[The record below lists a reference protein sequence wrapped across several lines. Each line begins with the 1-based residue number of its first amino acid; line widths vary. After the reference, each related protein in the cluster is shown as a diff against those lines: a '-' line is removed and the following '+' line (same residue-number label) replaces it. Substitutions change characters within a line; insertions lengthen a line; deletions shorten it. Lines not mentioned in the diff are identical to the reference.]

1 MTDFSKIL
9 RTQVGKLYHQY
20 ISKAEN
26 GVLNNDEKMMKFTES
41 LKNRFDTVKNLT
53 KARLRKDTNGKPSK
67 SRKPRDHHEKPI
79 NKMLDRKYLRLKYFS
94 YMSG

>member
-1 MTDFSKIL
+1 M
-9 RTQVGKLYHQY
+9 RTQVGILYHQY

-53 KARLRKDTNGKPSK
+53 NARLRKDTNGKSSK
-67 SRKPRDHHEKPI
+67 SRKPRDNHEKPI
-79 NKMLDRKYLRLKYFS
+79 EINNMLDRKYLRLKYFS

>member
-1 MTDFSKIL
+1 
-9 RTQVGKLYHQY
+9 
-20 ISKAEN
+20 
-26 GVLNNDEKMMKFTES
+26 MMKFTES

-67 SRKPRDHHEKPI
+67 SRKPRDNQEKPI
-79 NKMLDRKYLRLKYFS
+79 EINNMLDRKYMRLKYFS